1 MKTNLF
7 IRLFSPRGFLEVI
20 EEIIFKGFSKMPACK
35 APEIQKSEA
44 YFGVRRNDEG

>member
-1 MKTNLF
+1 MSLPLPK
-7 IRLFSPRGFLEVI
+7 RLRAGRQMQVEHR
-20 EEIIFKGFSKMPACK
+20 EIPPAG